1 MIGADWF
8 GVQPALGAPMDF
20 LLGVVWTLCMLA
32 IGGMLVA
39 GPKILEFVDDY
50 CD

>member
-1 MIGADWF
+1 
-8 GVQPALGAPMDF
+8 MDF
-20 LLGVVWTLCMLA
+20 LLGVVWTLSVLA

-39 GPKILEFVDDY
+39 GPKILEFVDDC

>member
-1 MIGADWF
+1 
-8 GVQPALGAPMDF
+8 MDF
-20 LLGVVWTLCMLA
+20 LLGVVWTLCILA

-39 GPKILEFVDDY
+39 GPNILELVHEY